1 MKKKFIPVIITCLF
15 AVACSKSFIELNPV
29 STVSSDVLY
38 KTDKDFQDAVV
49 GVYNGLRSPYQ
60 NFWQFGDL
68 RGDDTKHDPA
78 SGLELIRI
86 DNFTMDNDDA
96 VLRNSWRDYYIIIN
110 RANAILTNI
119 EKADTAIVKNKAR
132 HIGEAKFLR
141 ALAYFDLV
149 RIFGDVPMVTA
160 GNTIEEAYKTGREK
174 VAIIYEEVII
184 KDLIDA
190 ENKLP
195 LTYTGSNV
203 GRATK
208 GAAKA
213 ILGRV
218 YLTRKDF
225 VKAEAKLKEVTTMG
239 YALLKNFNDLFDY
252 NKNEHHSEYIF
263 DVEYLD
269 GGLGLGSNF
278 TNTFTLEFQF
288 GGKALV
294 DELAKIYGILPG
306 AQGGSGGN
314 PTEGLFTAFD
324 PTDLRKDITV
334 AKGITG
340 LNGTYIPLS
349 PTGVSS
355 FTKKYMGPLKANGD
369 SKANWKVI
377 RYADVLLMY
386 AEVLNE
392 NGKTNEALGF
402 LNQVRT
408 RAGLKG
414 FTNLTQEATREKIF
428 QERRFEL
435 YLEGHRWFDLVR
447 TGQALSVMQPFGMK
461 PYMTV
466 FPIPLRQIEL
476 INNRSVFPQNPGY
489 E

>member
-1 MKKKFIPVIITCLF
+1 MKKIIPVIITSFLF
-15 AVACSKSFIELNPV
+15 TACSKSFIELNPI

-38 KTDKDFQDAVV
+38 KTDKDYQDAVV
-49 GVYNGLRSPYQ
+49 GIYNGLRSPYQ
-60 NFWQFGDL
+60 SFWQYGDL
-68 RGDDTKHDPA
+68 RADDTKHDPA
-78 SGLELIRI
+78 NGLELIRI

-96 VLRNSWRDYYIIIN
+96 VLRNSWRDYYNIIN
-110 RANAILTNI
+110 RANTVLTNI

-149 RIFGDVPMVTA
+149 RIFGDVPMITS
-160 GNTIEEAYKTGREK
+160 GTTIEDAYKTGREK
-174 VAIIYEEVII
+174 VDKIYDEVII
-184 KDLIDA
+184 SDLMDA

-195 LTYTGSNV
+195 LSYTGTNV

-213 ILGRV
+213 LLGRV

-225 VKAEAKLKEVTTMG
+225 IKAEAKLKEVTTMG

-252 NKNEHHSEYIF
+252 NKNEHHTEYIF
-263 DVEYLD
+263 DIEYLD

-288 GGKALV
+288 GGKPLV

-306 AQGGSGGN
+306 AQGGSAGN
-314 PTEGLFTAFD
+314 PTAGLFAAFD
-324 PTDLRKDITV
+324 STDLRKDITV
-334 AKGITG
+334 AKGVIG
-340 LNGTYIPLS
+340 LNGTFIPLS
-349 PTGVSS
+349 TTGVTS

-386 AEVLNE
+386 AEALNE
-392 NGKTNEALGF
+392 NGKTTEALTF

-408 RAGLKG
+408 RAGLQG
-414 FTNLTQEATREKIF
+414 VTNLTQNDTREKIY

-447 TGQALSVMQPFGMK
+447 TGRALSVMSPFGMK

-476 INNRSVFPQNPGY
+476 INNRSIFPQNPGY